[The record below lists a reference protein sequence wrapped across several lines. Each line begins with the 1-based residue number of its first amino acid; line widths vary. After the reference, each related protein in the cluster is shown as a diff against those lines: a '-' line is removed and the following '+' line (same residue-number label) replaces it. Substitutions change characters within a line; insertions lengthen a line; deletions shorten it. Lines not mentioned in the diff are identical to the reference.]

1 MKKLIRLELQKN
13 NWKPYWIT
21 TSITTLV
28 MLGFIYLI
36 VLIPYLEPRDDDAVL
51 FGTYNFVIGLSID
64 VMTGIFTIMS
74 TTMLAKI
81 IVEEYE
87 KKAIVFFSY
96 PIARKKFLTAK
107 IITCLL
113 YTSFLMIISGTIVLS
128 IFIGTEKMF
137 PLCISDVISI
147 QLILRCFFR
156 LVCYTMVTVF
166 CSTVSLWIGFY
177 RKSGIVTIV
186 AACIIVIFICQIIT
200 MTFYSDMLLF
210 VLLLVL
216 IMLSFI
222 AIKSMQDRVEKM
234 EV

>member
-128 IFIGTEKMF
+128 IFVGTEKMF

-166 CSTVSLWIGFY
+166 AVLY
-177 RKSGIVTIV
+177 RYG
-186 AACIIVIFICQIIT
+186 
-200 MTFYSDMLLF
+200 
-210 VLLLVL
+210 
-216 IMLSFI
+216 
-222 AIKSMQDRVEKM
+222 
-234 EV
+234 

>member
-36 VLIPYLEPRDDDAVL
+36 ALIPYLEPRDDDAVL

-113 YTSFLMIISGTIVLS
+113 YTCFLMIISGTIVLS

-177 RKSGIVTIV
+177 RKSGIVSVHYSGIYLSNNHHDILFRYVVICTIIGFDYV
-186 AACIIVIFICQIIT
+186 V
-200 MTFYSDMLLF
+200 FYCN
-210 VLLLVL
+210 
-216 IMLSFI
+216 
-222 AIKSMQDRVEKM
+222 
-234 EV
+234 

>member
-36 VLIPYLEPRDDDAVL
+36 ALIPYLEPRDDDAVL

-113 YTSFLMIISGTIVLS
+113 YTCFLMIISDDSVVYFYWNRENVSFVYIRCYFYTTYTKMFLS
-128 IFIGTEKMF
+128 IGMLYNGNCF
-137 PLCISDVISI
+137 LQYCIVMD
-147 QLILRCFFR
+147 R
-156 LVCYTMVTVF
+156 L
-166 CSTVSLWIGFY
+166 L
-177 RKSGIVTIV
+177 
-186 AACIIVIFICQIIT
+186 
-200 MTFYSDMLLF
+200 
-210 VLLLVL
+210 
-216 IMLSFI
+216 
-222 AIKSMQDRVEKM
+222 
-234 EV
+234 